1 MKYSSRS
8 ISLWPSLLLASG
20 VLVGVAGNTQSLGQ
34 PPDPARWTQ
43 EDTTPEARFKTA
55 KKEAGA
61 ALQEALVECR
71 KLALAEQGD
80 CMAQARGLYQ
90 TELGAAKEQKEP
102 PAK

>member
-20 VLVGVAGNTQSLGQ
+20 VLVGVPGNTQSLGQ
-34 PPDPARWTQ
+34 PDPARWAQ

-61 ALQEALVECR
+61 ALQEAQAECR
-71 KLALAEQGD
+71 KLAPAAQTD

-90 TELGAAKEQKEP
+90 TDLETAKEQKEP